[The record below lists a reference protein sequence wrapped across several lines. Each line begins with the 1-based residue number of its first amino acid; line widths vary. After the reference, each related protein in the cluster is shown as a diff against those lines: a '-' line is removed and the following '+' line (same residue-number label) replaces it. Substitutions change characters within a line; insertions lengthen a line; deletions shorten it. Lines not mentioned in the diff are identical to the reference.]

1 MKKTNN
7 DNTEINDI
15 LKNVETK
22 FGKGN
27 LIKLE
32 SEESFKI
39 KTFSSGLKSLDLILG
54 NGGFPKGRIIEIFG
68 PESSGKTTLTLQ
80 AAAMIQQNDGVVAFI
95 DAEHALDI
103 EHARKMGVDPKKLI
117 VSQPDSGEQ
126 ALELVDYL
134 CQLGKVDLIIIDSV
148 ASLIPQAEIDGSIGY
163 QNIGLQARM
172 MSKAMRVISA
182 SASKTNTTVIFIN
195 QLREKIGV
203 MFGNPETTPGGRSL
217 KFYSSIRLDV
227 RIKER
232 IRKDGETS
240 GQVMKLKVVK
250 NKVSL
255 PYRVTEV
262 ILDYNNG
269 FDIEDDVISSLIESK
284 VLIQKGPWIY
294 KDDINIG
301 KGKKEAFKYLK
312 ENSLI

>member
-1 MKKTNN
+1 MKKTNSDSN
-7 DNTEINDI
+7 NIDNI

-27 LIKLE
+27 LIKMENE
-32 SEESFKI
+32 SNFQVQ
-39 KTFSSGLKSLDLILG
+39 TFSSGLKSLDSILG

-80 AAAMIQQNDGVVAFI
+80 AAASIQSQDGVVAFI

-103 EHARKMGVDPKKLI
+103 EHARKIGIDPKKLI

-148 ASLIPQAEIDGSIGY
+148 ASLIPQAEIDGSIGD
-163 QNIGLQARM
+163 QTIGLQARM

-217 KFYSSIRLDV
+217 KFYASIRLDV

-232 IRKDGETS
+232 IKKES
-240 GQVMKLKVVK
+240 EVIGQVMKIKAVK
-250 NKVSL
+250 NKVAL
-255 PYRVTEV
+255 PYRLAEV
-262 ILDYNNG
+262 MLYYNSG
-269 FDIEDDVISSLIESK
+269 FDIEEDTVSSLIADG
-284 VLIQKGPWIY
+284 VLTQKGPWIY
-294 KDDINIG
+294 KDDTNIG

-312 ENSLI
+312 DNNLI